1 MKEEKWIHGSLITES
16 LQNGIFKIRLDN
28 EDRILGYGSGRIRR
42 NFIRIL
48 LEDRVKILISCY
60 DSTKGHIIYRL

>member
-1 MKEEKWIHGSLITES
+1 MTES
-16 LQNGIFKIRLDN
+16 LPNGILKIRLDN

-42 NFIRIL
+42 SFIRIL
-48 LEDRVKILISCY
+48 LEDRVKIKISRY